1 MLQKKIAH
9 KKALLSPDGKASSE
23 NLIYIK
29 VWLGFIIDGFLLP
42 NYGFL
47 LFLFWAGN

>member
-29 VWLGFIIDGFLLP
+29 SLVGFL
-42 NYGFL
+42 
-47 LFLFWAGN
+47 